1 MEGEAERKQIV
12 EVVEEQ
18 ADGALR
24 LEGVDITQPWLAAQS
39 LAMAAANRSGSEFGR
54 EHSPKVALSPPQDT
68 ELSSKPRIKRTFLT
82 PERTDSLRIE
92 RTFLTPERTVNTFRE
107 QISGARLD
115 DFISADRSFGATR
128 ATEWPSERPVAE
140 RQAVLQRDR
149 KVEAGDSSSD
159 AESVAPD
166 RPCRDVTGE
175 RVTSRAEQRTEADC
189 GTRAPPGHPSA
200 SRRGAVNAS
209 LDTTVPLMEVPLA
222 SSSSGVIDFP
232 RKGIVG
238 AGRTTAP
245 ARGTESPREREPI
258 GMEQV
263 IADMAALMGGT
274 LKTIAETQ
282 RAMAARTEGT
292 GEPQRPKISE
302 HWRNARVDRF
312 DGVSES
318 WVDYRMHFEA
328 TAKLNKWSDSEKS
341 LCLIAAMKG
350 GAQRVV
356 QHLSDAERSSYRNI
370 VRVLDQR
377 YASDDQ
383 AEKHAME
390 LAQRR
395 QKPEESLQELGD
407 VCRRLFTLAYPDA
420 EGKLKDRLMKK
431 AFIEMIADE
440 KIQRL
445 TARGDAQTL
454 EEAVHLAIKYEGTES
469 GRGAKE
475 LKGKPLLTTVARQV
489 GTVTPTADNTIQAK
503 LEALEELVLKL
514 QPRRWE
520 GAGGQQ
526 RPFLC
531 YSCRQPGHMARDC
544 PNKTGSGNGPSAAPG
559 AGGPAQEE

>member
-1 MEGEAERKQIV
+1 M
-12 EVVEEQ
+12 
-18 ADGALR
+18 
-24 LEGVDITQPWLAAQS
+24 
-39 LAMAAANRSGSEFGR
+39 
-54 EHSPKVALSPPQDT
+54 
-68 ELSSKPRIKRTFLT
+68 
-82 PERTDSLRIE
+82 
-92 RTFLTPERTVNTFRE
+92 
-107 QISGARLD
+107 D

-140 RQAVLQRDR
+140 RHAVLQRDS

-166 RPCRDVTGE
+166 RPCSDVTGE

-209 LDTTVPLMEVPLA
+209 LDTTVPIMEVTLA

-282 RAMAARTEGT
+282 RAMAARPEGT
-292 GEPQRPKISE
+292 GEPQRPKTSE

-469 GRGAKE
+469 GRGTKE
-475 LKGKPLLTTVARQV
+475 PKGKPLLTTVARQV

>member
-1 MEGEAERKQIV
+1 M
-12 EVVEEQ
+12 
-18 ADGALR
+18 
-24 LEGVDITQPWLAAQS
+24 
-39 LAMAAANRSGSEFGR
+39 
-54 EHSPKVALSPPQDT
+54 
-68 ELSSKPRIKRTFLT
+68 
-82 PERTDSLRIE
+82 
-92 RTFLTPERTVNTFRE
+92 
-107 QISGARLD
+107 
-115 DFISADRSFGATR
+115 
-128 ATEWPSERPVAE
+128 
-140 RQAVLQRDR
+140 
-149 KVEAGDSSSD
+149 
-159 AESVAPD
+159 
-166 RPCRDVTGE
+166 
-175 RVTSRAEQRTEADC
+175 
-189 GTRAPPGHPSA
+189 
-200 SRRGAVNAS
+200 
-209 LDTTVPLMEVPLA
+209 
-222 SSSSGVIDFP
+222 
-232 RKGIVG
+232 
-238 AGRTTAP
+238 
-245 ARGTESPREREPI
+245 
-258 GMEQV
+258 
-263 IADMAALMGGT
+263 
-274 LKTIAETQ
+274 
-282 RAMAARTEGT
+282 TEGT
-292 GEPQRPKISE
+292 GEPQRPKTSE

-328 TAKLNKWSDSEKS
+328 TAKLNKWSESEKS
-341 LCLIAAMKG
+341 LCLIATMKG

-469 GRGAKE
+469 GRGTKE
-475 LKGKPLLTTVARQV
+475 PKGKPLLTTVARQV
-489 GTVTPTADNTIQAK
+489 GTATPTADNTIQAK

-520 GAGGQQ
+520 GCWRTTEAV
-526 RPFLC
+526 PVL
-531 YSCRQPGHMARDC
+531 
-544 PNKTGSGNGPSAAPG
+544 
-559 AGGPAQEE
+559 

>member
-1 MEGEAERKQIV
+1 M
-12 EVVEEQ
+12 
-18 ADGALR
+18 
-24 LEGVDITQPWLAAQS
+24 
-39 LAMAAANRSGSEFGR
+39 
-54 EHSPKVALSPPQDT
+54 
-68 ELSSKPRIKRTFLT
+68 
-82 PERTDSLRIE
+82 
-92 RTFLTPERTVNTFRE
+92 
-107 QISGARLD
+107 
-115 DFISADRSFGATR
+115 
-128 ATEWPSERPVAE
+128 
-140 RQAVLQRDR
+140 
-149 KVEAGDSSSD
+149 
-159 AESVAPD
+159 APD
-166 RPCRDVTGE
+166 RPRRDVTEE

-189 GTRAPPGHPSA
+189 GTQAPPGHPSA

-209 LDTTVPLMEVPLA
+209 LDTTVPMMEVPLA

-282 RAMAARTEGT
+282 RAMAARVEGT
-292 GEPQRPKISE
+292 GEPHRPRTSE

-312 DGVSES
+312 DGVSEA

-328 TAKLNKWSDSEKS
+328 TARLNKWSDSEKS
-341 LCLIAAMKG
+341 LCHIAAMKG

-377 YASDDQ
+377 YALVDQ
-383 AEKHAME
+383 AEKHAMV

-469 GRGAKE
+469 GRSAKE
-475 LKGKPLLTTVARQV
+475 PKGKPLLTTVARQV
-489 GTVTPTADNTIQAK
+489 GTVTPTAENTIQAK

-544 PNKTGSGNGPSAAPG
+544 PNKTGSGNGQSAAPG

>member
-1 MEGEAERKQIV
+1 M
-12 EVVEEQ
+12 
-18 ADGALR
+18 
-24 LEGVDITQPWLAAQS
+24 
-39 LAMAAANRSGSEFGR
+39 
-54 EHSPKVALSPPQDT
+54 
-68 ELSSKPRIKRTFLT
+68 
-82 PERTDSLRIE
+82 
-92 RTFLTPERTVNTFRE
+92 
-107 QISGARLD
+107 
-115 DFISADRSFGATR
+115 
-128 ATEWPSERPVAE
+128 
-140 RQAVLQRDR
+140 
-149 KVEAGDSSSD
+149 
-159 AESVAPD
+159 APD
-166 RPCRDVTGE
+166 QPCRDVTE
-175 RVTSRAEQRTEADC
+175 LLVTSGAESRTEADC
-189 GTRAPPGHPSA
+189 GTRTPPGQPPA
-200 SRRGAVNAS
+200 GRKEAVNAS
-209 LDTTVPLMEVPLA
+209 LDTTVPVMEVPLA

-232 RKGIVG
+232 RRGIVG

-245 ARGTESPREREPI
+245 ARGTETPREREPI
-258 GMEQV
+258 GLEQV

-282 RAMAARTEGT
+282 RAMAARGEGT
-292 GEPQRPKISE
+292 GKPHRPRTSE

-312 DGVSES
+312 DGVNES

-350 GAQRVV
+350 GAQPVV
-356 QHLSDAERSSYRNI
+356 QHLSDAERSSYKNI

-383 AEKHAME
+383 AEKHAMV

-469 GRGAKE
+469 GRSAKE
-475 LKGKPLLTTVARQV
+475 QKGKSLLTTVARQV
-489 GTVTPTADNTIQAK
+489 GTVTPTAENTLQAE
-503 LEALEELVLKL
+503 LEALKELVLKL
-514 QPRRWE
+514 QPKRGE
-520 GAGGQQ
+520 GAGGQR

-531 YSCRQPGHMARDC
+531 YSCQQPGHMARDC
-544 PNKTGSGNGPSAAPG
+544 PNKTGSGNGQSAAPG

>member
-1 MEGEAERKQIV
+1 M
-12 EVVEEQ
+12 
-18 ADGALR
+18 
-24 LEGVDITQPWLAAQS
+24 
-39 LAMAAANRSGSEFGR
+39 
-54 EHSPKVALSPPQDT
+54 
-68 ELSSKPRIKRTFLT
+68 
-82 PERTDSLRIE
+82 
-92 RTFLTPERTVNTFRE
+92 
-107 QISGARLD
+107 
-115 DFISADRSFGATR
+115 SADRSFGATR
-128 ATEWPSERPVAE
+128 ETEWPSERPVAE
-140 RQAVLQRDR
+140 RHAVLQRES

-166 RPCRDVTGE
+166 RPRRDVTEE

-200 SRRGAVNAS
+200 SRRGAVNTS
-209 LDTTVPLMEVPLA
+209 LDTTVPMMEVPLA
-222 SSSSGVIDFP
+222 SSSSRVIDFP

-238 AGRTTAP
+238 AGRMTAP

-263 IADMAALMGGT
+263 IADMATLMGGT

-282 RAMAARTEGT
+282 RAMAARVEGT
-292 GEPQRPKISE
+292 GEPHRPRTSE

-312 DGVSES
+312 DRVSEA

-328 TAKLNKWSDSEKS
+328 TARLNKWSDSEKS
-341 LCLIAAMKG
+341 LCLISAMKG

-370 VRVLDQR
+370 IRVLDQR

-383 AEKHAME
+383 AEKHAMV

-469 GRGAKE
+469 GRSAKE
-475 LKGKPLLTTVARQV
+475 PKGKPLLTTVARQV
-489 GTVTPTADNTIQAK
+489 GTVTPTAENTIQAK

-520 GAGGQQ
+520 GAGGQR

-531 YSCRQPGHMARDC
+531 YSCQQPGHMARDC
-544 PNKTGSGNGPSAAPG
+544 PNKTGSGNGQSAAPG